1 MTFEELAAAHR
12 RELHLHC
19 YRIVGSVQDAE
30 DLVQETLLAAWRGLD
45 GFEERSSM
53 RTWLYRI
60 ATNRCLN
67 ALRDRGRRPAVAGP
81 PPPEP
86 TRRIEPVWL
95 EPYPDPEARYEA
107 REAIGLA
114 YITALQRLPPRQR
127 AVLVLR
133 DVLGFRGAEVADML
147 GLSEAAVA
155 SALHR
160 ARSAVPPEPDSVPA
174 GPGLLDAFVDAFESG
189 DVDRVVALLSSDARL
204 TMSPAPL
211 EYEGPE
217 GRSAVPRNR
226 PRGRPDRADPTGAH
240 ARQRPA
246 GVRAPPARS
255 RRAGRTCVRAD
266 GADRGRGPDHGDHG
280 LHRHR
285 RVRRLRAPADDRYL
299 TPSTM

>member
-160 ARSAVPPEPDSVPA
+160 ARSAVPPERESVPA
-174 GPGLLDAFVDAFESG
+174 EPGLIDAFVDAFESG

-204 TMSPAPL
+204 TMPPEPL

-217 GRSAVPRNR
+217 AIGRFLGTVPAGGQIEQIRLV
-226 PRGRPDRADPTGAH
+226 PTRANGQPAFGCYLRDPAAPVAH
-240 ARQRPA
+240 AY
-246 GVRAPPARS
+246 GLMVL
-255 RRAGRTCVRAD
+255 TVD
-266 GADRGRGPDHGDHG
+266 GARITAITGFIDTAVFAAFG
-280 LHRHR
+280 LPRTI
-285 RVRRLRAPADDRYL
+285 A
-299 TPSTM
+299 T